1 MFFLNYNGG
10 PVIKLWK
17 NDTIYDNINLMGD
30 KKNYSYFN
38 NQDFILNF
46 EVKDYSSIVQLIDEK
61 NNIEYI
67 SNPNIPIREN
77 NNGNVFRTYDIISNN
92 EVQKIKSLDMKD
104 KENPSIKNGDELIVK
119 KNKIFVS
126 NVKSKDYNK
135 DQIYDEKQKSNLIIK
150 QKMNNDEIIDKD
162 KYKNKNKHDW
172 KRIDDLLDLINNK

>member
-17 NDTIYDNINLMGD
+17 NDSIYDNINLMGD

-38 NQDFILNF
+38 NQDFILNY

-77 NNGNVFRTYDIISNN
+77 NNVNVFRTYDIISNN
-92 EVQKIKSLDMKD
+92 EIQKIKSLDVKD
-104 KENPSIKNGDELIVK
+104 KENPSIKNTDELIVK
-119 KNKIFVS
+119 KNKTLVS

-150 QKMNNDEIIDKD
+150 QKMNNDEIIDK
-162 KYKNKNKHDW
+162 YKNKNKHDW